1 VIESN
6 KGALDRFRVL
16 NDTTMI
22 FPQLLPGAYQL
33 GFEWDVNEDDVWQMG
48 NLSRLEVPEPYFYP
62 GENPTIRSNWMV
74 EWAWDFSLEADT
86 K

>member
-1 VIESN
+1 
-6 KGALDRFRVL
+6 
-16 NDTTMI
+16 M
-22 FPQLLPGAYQL
+22 
-33 GFEWDVNEDDVWQMG
+33 DVNEDDAWQMG